1 MRRIVKTRLVI
12 VAVGVLVGM
21 GVIVT
26 VFMPTVRK
34 AVFVLAVVTVLVIV
48 FVTMI
53 ARVRVL
59 VLMPVRMIMLVA
71 VAVIVFV
78 RLSRSVFVRM
88 IVLAVLRVP
97 VVMLRGR
104 VIVAVSVFRFVSVFM
119 FFAHR
124 DLLGVLDLRFNP
136 RLR

>member
-1 MRRIVKTRLVI
+1 VRRIVKTRLVI

-26 VFMPTVRK
+26 VFMPTVRM

>member
-1 MRRIVKTRLVI
+1 MRRIVETRLVI

-26 VFMPTVRK
+26 VFMPTVRM

-124 DLLGVLDLRFNP
+124 DLLGVLDLRFNL

>member
-1 MRRIVKTRLVI
+1 VRALW
-12 VAVGVLVGM
+12 
-21 GVIVT
+21 VT
-26 VFMPTVRK
+26 
-34 AVFVLAVVTVLVIV
+34 LSL
-48 FVTMI
+48 
-53 ARVRVL
+53 
-59 VLMPVRMIMLVA
+59 IMLVA
-71 VAVIVFV
+71 VILVVIV
-78 RLSRSVFVRM
+78 RLSRSVFVRV

-104 VIVAVSVFRFVSVFM
+104 VIVAVSVLRFVSVFM

>member
-1 MRRIVKTRLVI
+1 
-12 VAVGVLVGM
+12 
-21 GVIVT
+21 
-26 VFMPTVRK
+26 
-34 AVFVLAVVTVLVIV
+34 V

-59 VLMPVRMIMLVA
+59 VLMPVRMTVLVA
-71 VAVIVFV
+71 VPVIVFV

-104 VIVAVSVFRFVSVFM
+104 VIVAVSVLRFVSVFM

>member
-1 MRRIVKTRLVI
+1 M
-12 VAVGVLVGM
+12 GM
-21 GVIVT
+21 IVT
-26 VFMPTVRK
+26 VFMVVTVVMPTVRM
-34 AVFVLAVVTVLVIV
+34 AVFVLAVVTVLVLV

-59 VLMPVRMIMLVA
+59 VLMPVRMIVVM
-71 VAVIVFV
+71 IV
-78 RLSRSVFVRM
+78 RVFVRM

-104 VIVAVSVFRFVSVFM
+104 VIVAVSVLRFVSVFT

-124 DLLGVLDLRFNP
+124 DLLGVLDLRFNL

>member
-1 MRRIVKTRLVI
+1 
-12 VAVGVLVGM
+12 
-21 GVIVT
+21 
-26 VFMPTVRK
+26 
-34 AVFVLAVVTVLVIV
+34 LVIV

-53 ARVRVL
+53 VRVL

-124 DLLGVLDLRFNP
+124 DLLGVLDLRFIP